1 MMFTQEFI
9 DDVTTKMNSGEYG
22 TLDLFKMFLD
32 RKAETDKDFAP
43 LYAKENKS
51 LENCWKYITQECRKA
66 SQSSKSKNAFCTNI
80 FKLLELA
87 FHYYCEDSIDE
98 ELKEKL
104 IPHPT
109 VAVSTATTTPLA
121 PIYSKGKKKSNDTN
135 CKQLSLFDL

>member
-1 MMFTQEFI
+1 MMFTEEFI
-9 DDVTTKMNSGEYG
+9 NDVTAKMNSGEYG

-51 LENCWKYITQECRKA
+51 LENCWKYITIECRKA
-66 SQSSKSKNAFCTNI
+66 SQSSKTNGAFCTNI

-98 ELKEKL
+98 ELKEKETPRPIVTASTTL
-104 IPHPT
+104 TPT
-109 VAVSTATTTPLA
+109 YPKRKVSE
-121 PIYSKGKKKSNDTN
+121 NTN